1 MSDSTVEADTA
12 GKASF
17 ARAAVIL
24 LGVIGGIQVTDPII
38 ASVSLVRASD
48 ALDFTASIQAL
59 AAGIST
65 LALAATVIPGGVIA
79 DRYGRRQVLMVAL
92 LVGSLGQLI
101 TAFAPATG
109 LYLLGRVIAGMAMGV
124 LFGASW
130 LKRRP
135 D

>member
-59 AAGIST
+59 AAGY
-65 LALAATVIPGGVIA
+65 PRWR
-79 DRYGRRQVLMVAL
+79 DC
-92 LVGSLGQLI
+92 
-101 TAFAPATG
+101 
-109 LYLLGRVIAGMAMGV
+109 
-124 LFGASW
+124 
-130 LKRRP
+130 
-135 D
+135 